1 MQAVDT
7 RAHPVNRIDQKRII
21 VQVDGISCVADE
33 GQMVSAVLVNNGIRI
48 YRHTEK
54 SGSARGL
61 FCGMGICFECLVT
74 IDGVPNQRACVT
86 SVAPGMKILTQQ
98 NDRYDS

>member
-7 RAHPVNRIDQKRII
+7 RAHPANWGDHKRIT
-21 VQVDGISCVADE
+21 VQINGISYDADE
-33 GQMVSAVLVNNGIRI
+33 GQMVSAVLVTSGTRV
-48 YRHTEK
+48 YRYTEK

-86 SVAPGMKILTQQ
+86 PVAPGMKILTQQ
-98 NDRYDS
+98 NDRYDA